1 VKGDILISGIARINN
16 RTKELT
22 KTIKSSEIAVIDHDD
37 IDEVSAKALVA
48 CRIKC
53 VLNAAPSITG
63 KYPNHGPLHMVENG
77 ILLIDNCGAEL
88 FEKIS
93 EGVSVGVDEITG
105 EISQNGLVLLKGQPQ
120 NAESLRQKM
129 LLANENVAAELDR
142 FVVNTLEFARNEI
155 GLITD
160 DLSMP
165 EIDTNFNDRH
175 TLIVVRGKYYKED
188 LQAIS
193 SYIKEQRPV
202 LVGVDG
208 GADALLEVGFVP
220 DIIVGDMD
228 SVSDNALS
236 CGAELVVHAYR
247 NGAAPGLERV
257 QRQGL
262 TAKIFAS
269 AGTSEDIAMLMAYEH
284 QAKLIVAVGTHSNM
298 IDFLEKG
305 RKGMA
310 STFLV
315 RLKVGSILVDAR
327 GVAELQKMR
336 FKKRY
341 FVALF
346 FAAFIPLTMVIAL
359 SPVFM
364 PMLRLLLIKMQII
377 LGI

>member
-1 VKGDILISGIARINN
+1 MINGIARINK

-22 KTIKSSEIAVIDHDD
+22 KIIKPSEIAVIDHDD
-37 IDEVSAKALVA
+37 IDEVSAKALVS

-53 VLNAAPSITG
+53 VLNAAPSISG

-77 ILLIDNCGAEL
+77 IFLIDNCGAEL
-88 FEKIS
+88 FDKLVEGAVIS
-93 EGVSVGVDEITG
+93 INETTG
-105 EISQNGLVLLKGQPQ
+105 EILQNDKVLVNGQPQ
-120 NAESLRQKM
+120 NAESLKLQM
-129 LLANENVAAELDR
+129 LQAKDNVAEELDR

-160 DLSMP
+160 DLLMP
-165 EIDTNFNDRH
+165 EMETVFNDKH
-175 TLIVVRGKYYKED
+175 ALIVVRGKYYKED

-202 LVGVDG
+202 LIGVDG
-208 GADALLEVGFVP
+208 GADALLEMGFVP
-220 DIIVGDMD
+220 DVIIGDMD
-228 SVSDNALS
+228 SVSDAALC

-247 NGAAPGLERV
+247 NGIAPGLERV
-257 QRQGL
+257 QQQGL
-262 TAKIFAS
+262 SAKIFAS
-269 AGTSEDIAMLMAYEH
+269 AGTSEDIAMLMAYEY

-346 FAAFIPLTMVIAL
+346 FAAFIPLALVIAL

-364 PMLRLLLIKMQII
+364 PMLSLLLIKIQVI